1 MANYTSAYT
10 GAEID
15 TAVSKINSINKN
27 AIEINQAFSDL
38 DNAIT
43 NINTLTS
50 NQKIFQASAT
60 SVTGNAGINLQCRKY
75 GPLVSININNTAT
88 GTINAWGLVGILPE
102 KYRPRTGWNQGF
114 WANPLYAGQG
124 FYIPDSSG
132 EVHTNAQITSGQGC
146 WCTMTFIGNDD

>member
-27 AIEINQAFSDL
+27 ATEINQAFSDL

-43 NINTLTS
+43 NINMLIN
-50 NQKIFQASAT
+50 NQKTFTWSHEQVA
-60 SVTGNAGINLQCRKY
+60 GNAGLTLMCNKY
-75 GPLVSININNTAT
+75 GPIVQININNTAT
-88 GTINAWGLVGILPE
+88 STINAWNVVGTLPAKFRP
-102 KYRPRTGWNQGF
+102 KYGF
-114 WANPLYAGQG
+114 LQVFAANPLYAGQG
-124 FYIPDSSG
+124 FYIGDASG
-132 EVHTNAQITSGQGC
+132 EIYTNAQITSGQGC

>member
-27 AIEINQAFSDL
+27 AVEINQAFSDL
-38 DNAIT
+38 DSAIT
-43 NINTLTS
+43 NINILTS

-60 SVTGNAGINLQCRKY
+60 SVTGNAGLHLQCRKY
-75 GPLVSININNTAT
+75 GPIVSININDTAT
-88 GTINAWGLVGILPE
+88 GTINAWDLVGTLPE
-102 KYRPRTGWNQGF
+102 KYRPRSGWSQVF
-114 WANPLYAGQG
+114 SANPLYAGQG
-124 FYIPDSSG
+124 FYIGDSSG
-132 EVHTNAQITSGQGC
+132 EVRTNAQITSGQGC